1 MKMQLPFLEA
11 KRFMLFKVILKN
23 ILLLRY
29 MKPHFKPFSYFLY
42 KFDGLVA
49 RHLDAFLV
57 NSITNMDAFL
67 LNFRCD
73 Y

>member
-1 MKMQLPFLEA
+1 
-11 KRFMLFKVILKN
+11 
-23 ILLLRY
+23 